1 MKNLF
6 IFDLD
11 GMLIDSVIY
20 SIRCFNLLFE
30 YYGLPTYDKDLS
42 DLDYDD
48 FREFLRNNIDFS
60 DQGVLDKF
68 VEIYASVPED
78 SEAYEGIH
86 EVLET
91 LLNKGMTL
99 AICSNRE
106 EENIKDDV
114 MRVFPREEENIKD
127 DVMRVFPEIDFKYI
141 SGYRQGIPDKPDPY
155 RLNEI
160 VEKEGI
166 SKDEVIYFGDK
177 DVDILAAENAGIDMV
192 VVKWGQGNDKDY
204 ANPYPLRA
212 IDSPNDILD
221 FADSKTFFEK
231 DKMS

>member
-78 SEAYEGIH
+78 SEAYEGIRH
-86 EVLET
+86 DS
-91 LLNKGMTL
+91 
-99 AICSNRE
+99 C
-106 EENIKDDV
+106 
-114 MRVFPREEENIKD
+114 
-127 DVMRVFPEIDFKYI
+127 
-141 SGYRQGIPDKPDPY
+141 
-155 RLNEI
+155 
-160 VEKEGI
+160 
-166 SKDEVIYFGDK
+166 
-177 DVDILAAENAGIDMV
+177 DM
-192 VVKWGQGNDKDY
+192 
-204 ANPYPLRA
+204 L
-212 IDSPNDILD
+212 
-221 FADSKTFFEK
+221 
-231 DKMS
+231 

>member
-6 IFDLD
+6 IFDLA

-78 SEAYEGIH
+78 SEAYEGIP
-86 EVLET
+86 EVLES
-91 LLNKGMTL
+91 LISQGKTL

-114 MRVFPREEENIKD
+114 RRVFPD
-127 DVMRVFPEIDFKYI
+127 IDFKYI
-141 SGYRQGIPDKPDPY
+141 SGYRKGVPDKPDPY

-160 VEKEGI
+160 VEKENI
-166 SKDEVIYFGDK
+166 PKDEVIYFGDK
-177 DVDILAAENAGIDMV
+177 DVDILAAENANIDMV
-192 VVKWGQGNDKDY
+192 VVKWGQGNENDY
-204 ANPYPLRA
+204 MNPFPLRA

-221 FADSKTFFEK
+221 FIE
-231 DKMS
+231 

>member
-86 EVLET
+86 EVLES
-91 LLNKGMTL
+91 LISQGKTL

-114 MRVFPREEENIKD
+114 RRVFPD
-127 DVMRVFPEIDFKYI
+127 IDFKYI
-141 SGYRQGIPDKPDPY
+141 SGYRKGVPDKPDPY

-192 VVKWGQGNDKDY
+192 VVKWGQGNDNDY

-221 FADSKTFFEK
+221 FAN
-231 DKMS
+231 

>member
-114 MRVFPREEENIKD
+114 MRVFP
-127 DVMRVFPEIDFKYI
+127 EIIFKYI

-204 ANPYPLRA
+204 GNPYPLRA

-221 FADSKTFFEK
+221 FC
-231 DKMS
+231 

>member
-114 MRVFPREEENIKD
+114 MRVFP
-127 DVMRVFPEIDFKYI
+127 EIDCKYI

-155 RLNEI
+155 RLKEN

>member
-114 MRVFPREEENIKD
+114 MRVFP
-127 DVMRVFPEIDFKYI
+127 EIIFKYI

>member
-91 LLNKGMTL
+91 LINNGRTL
-99 AICSNRE
+99 AICSN
-106 EENIKDDV
+106 
-114 MRVFPREEENIKD
+114 REEENIKD

-166 SKDEVIYFGDK
+166 LKDEVIYFGDK

-192 VVKWGQGNDKDY
+192 VVKWGQGNDNDY

-212 IDSPNDILD
+212 IDSPKDILD
-221 FADSKTFFEK
+221 FADSKNIF
-231 DKMS
+231 

>member
-78 SEAYEGIH
+78 SEAYEGIP
-86 EVLET
+86 EVLES
-91 LLNKGMTL
+91 LISQGKTL

-114 MRVFPREEENIKD
+114 RRVFPD
-127 DVMRVFPEIDFKYI
+127 IDFKYI
-141 SGYRQGIPDKPDPY
+141 SGYRKGVPDKPDPY

-160 VEKEGI
+160 VEKENI
-166 SKDEVIYFGDK
+166 PKDEVI
-177 DVDILAAENAGIDMV
+177 
-192 VVKWGQGNDKDY
+192 
-204 ANPYPLRA
+204 
-212 IDSPNDILD
+212 
-221 FADSKTFFEK
+221 
-231 DKMS
+231 

>member
-114 MRVFPREEENIKD
+114 MRVFP
-127 DVMRVFPEIDFKYI
+127 EIDFKYI
-141 SGYRQGIPDKPDPY
+141 SGYRQGLTDKPDPY

-192 VVKWGQGNDKDY
+192 VVKWGQGNDNDY

-221 FADSKTFFEK
+221 FAN
-231 DKMS
+231 

>member
-20 SIRCFNLLFE
+20 SIKCFNMLFE

-48 FREFLRNNIDFS
+48 FRSFLKSNIDFS
-60 DQGVLDKF
+60 NQEVLDRF

-86 EVLET
+86 EVLEI
-91 LLNKGMTL
+91 LASHGRTL

-106 EENIKDDV
+106 EQNIGDDV
-114 MRVFPREEENIKD
+114 ERVFPD
-127 DVMRVFPEIDFKYI
+127 IDFKYV
-141 SGYRQGIPDKPDPY
+141 SGYRKGVPDKPDPY

-160 VEKEGI
+160 VEKEGV

-177 DVDILAAENAGIDMV
+177 DVDILAAQNAGIDMV
-192 VVKWGQGNDKDY
+192 VVKWGQGNENDY
-204 ANPYPLRA
+204 SNPYPLRA
-212 IDSPNDILD
+212 IDSPKDILD
-221 FADSKTFFEK
+221 FLIE
-231 DKMS
+231 

>member
-114 MRVFPREEENIKD
+114 MRVFP
-127 DVMRVFPEIDFKYI
+127 EIDFKYI
-141 SGYRQGIPDKPDPY
+141 SGYLQAGHSRQ
-155 RLNEI
+155 
-160 VEKEGI
+160 
-166 SKDEVIYFGDK
+166 
-177 DVDILAAENAGIDMV
+177 AGSLQA
-192 VVKWGQGNDKDY
+192 K
-204 ANPYPLRA
+204 
-212 IDSPNDILD
+212 
-221 FADSKTFFEK
+221 
-231 DKMS
+231 

>member
-20 SIRCFNLLFE
+20 SIKCFNMLFE

-48 FREFLRNNIDFS
+48 FRSFLKSNIDFS
-60 DQGVLDKF
+60 NHEVLDRF

-86 EVLET
+86 EVLEI
-91 LLNKGMTL
+91 LASHGRTL

-106 EENIKDDV
+106 EQNIGDDV
-114 MRVFPREEENIKD
+114 ERVFPD
-127 DVMRVFPEIDFKYI
+127 IDFKYV
-141 SGYRQGIPDKPDPY
+141 SGYRKGVPDKPDPY

-160 VEKEGI
+160 VEKEGV

-177 DVDILAAENAGIDMV
+177 DVDILAAQNAGIDMV
-192 VVKWGQGNDKDY
+192 VVKWGQGNENDY
-204 ANPYPLRA
+204 SNPYPLRA
-212 IDSPNDILD
+212 IDSPKDILD
-221 FADSKTFFEK
+221 FLIE
-231 DKMS
+231 

>member
-86 EVLET
+86 EVLES
-91 LLNKGMTL
+91 LISQGKTL

-114 MRVFPREEENIKD
+114 RRVFPD
-127 DVMRVFPEIDFKYI
+127 IDFKYI
-141 SGYRQGIPDKPDPY
+141 SGYRKGVPDKPDPY

-160 VEKEGI
+160 VEKENI
-166 SKDEVIYFGDK
+166 PKDEVIYFGDK
-177 DVDILAAENAGIDMV
+177 DVDILAAENANIDMV
-192 VVKWGQGNDKDY
+192 VVKWGQGNENDY
-204 ANPYPLRA
+204 MNPFPLRA

-221 FADSKTFFEK
+221 FIE
-231 DKMS
+231 

>member
-114 MRVFPREEENIKD
+114 MRVFP
-127 DVMRVFPEIDFKYI
+127 EIDFKYI

-155 RLNEI
+155 RLKEN

>member
-30 YYGLPTYDKDLS
+30 YYGLPTYDKNLS

-91 LLNKGMTL
+91 LINNGRTL
-99 AICSNRE
+99 AICSN
-106 EENIKDDV
+106 
-114 MRVFPREEENIKD
+114 REEENIKD

>member
-20 SIRCFNLLFE
+20 SIKCFNLLFE
-30 YYGLPTYDKDLS
+30 YYGLPTYDKNLS

-60 DQGVLDKF
+60 DPGVLDKF

-91 LLNKGMTL
+91 LINNGRTL

-106 EENIKDDV
+106 EENIK
-114 MRVFPREEENIKD
+114 E
-127 DVMRVFPEIDFKYI
+127 DVMRVFPEINFKYI

-177 DVDILAAENAGIDMV
+177 DVDILAAENADIDMV

-221 FADSKTFFEK
+221 FAN
-231 DKMS
+231 

>member
-60 DQGVLDKF
+60 DQEVLDKF

-114 MRVFPREEENIKD
+114 MRVFP
-127 DVMRVFPEIDFKYI
+127 EIIFKYI

-221 FADSKTFFEK
+221 FADPKTFFEK

>member
-114 MRVFPREEENIKD
+114 MRVFP
-127 DVMRVFPEIDFKYI
+127 EIDFKYI

-155 RLNEI
+155 MLNEI
-160 VEKEGI
+160 GEKEGI

-221 FADSKTFFEK
+221 FADPKTFFEK

>member
-30 YYGLPTYDKDLS
+30 YYGLPTYDNDLS

-78 SEAYEGIH
+78 SEAYEGIP
-86 EVLET
+86 EVLES
-91 LLNKGMTL
+91 LISQGKTL

-114 MRVFPREEENIKD
+114 RRVFPD
-127 DVMRVFPEIDFKYI
+127 IDFKYI
-141 SGYRQGIPDKPDPY
+141 SGYRKGVPDKPDPY

-160 VEKEGI
+160 VEKENI
-166 SKDEVIYFGDK
+166 PKDEVIYFGDK
-177 DVDILAAENAGIDMV
+177 DVDILAAENANIDMV
-192 VVKWGQGNDKDY
+192 VVKWGQGNENDY
-204 ANPYPLRA
+204 MNPFPLRA

-221 FADSKTFFEK
+221 FIE
-231 DKMS
+231 

>member
-60 DQGVLDKF
+60 DQEVLDKF

-114 MRVFPREEENIKD
+114 MRVFP
-127 DVMRVFPEIDFKYI
+127 EIIFKYI

>member
-30 YYGLPTYDKDLS
+30 YYGLPTYDKD
-42 DLDYDD
+42 
-48 FREFLRNNIDFS
+48 LRNNIDFS

-99 AICSNRE
+99 AICSN
-106 EENIKDDV
+106 
-114 MRVFPREEENIKD
+114 REEENIKD

-192 VVKWGQGNDKDY
+192 VVKWGQGNDNDY

-221 FADSKTFFEK
+221 FAN
-231 DKMS
+231 

>member
-60 DQGVLDKF
+60 DQEVLDKF

-114 MRVFPREEENIKD
+114 MRVFP
-127 DVMRVFPEIDFKYI
+127 EIIFKYI

-221 FADSKTFFEK
+221 FAN
-231 DKMS
+231 

>member
-91 LLNKGMTL
+91 LLNNGRTL

-114 MRVFPREEENIKD
+114 RRVFPD
-127 DVMRVFPEIDFKYI
+127 IDFKYI
-141 SGYRQGIPDKPDPY
+141 SGYRKGAPDKPDPY
-155 RLNEI
+155 RLKEI
-160 VEKEGI
+160 VEKENI
-166 SKDEVIYFGDK
+166 PKDEVIYFGDK
-177 DVDILAAENAGIDMV
+177 DVDILAAENANIDMV
-192 VVKWGQGNDKDY
+192 VVKWGQGNENDY
-204 ANPYPLRA
+204 MNPFPLRA

-221 FADSKTFFEK
+221 FIE
-231 DKMS
+231 

>member
-60 DQGVLDKF
+60 DQEVLDKF

-99 AICSNRE
+99 AICSN
-106 EENIKDDV
+106 
-114 MRVFPREEENIKD
+114 REEENIKD

>member
-91 LLNKGMTL
+91 LLNNGRTL

-106 EENIKDDV
+106 EENIK
-114 MRVFPREEENIKD
+114 E
-127 DVMRVFPEIDFKYI
+127 DVMRVFPEIYFKYI

-192 VVKWGQGNDKDY
+192 VVKWGQGNDNDY

-221 FADSKTFFEK
+221 FAN
-231 DKMS
+231 

>member
-1 MKNLF
+1 MSIITIQYNFMKNLF

-60 DQGVLDKF
+60 DQEVLDKF

-91 LLNKGMTL
+91 LLNNGRTL

-106 EENIKDDV
+106 EENIK
-114 MRVFPREEENIKD
+114 E
-127 DVMRVFPEIDFKYI
+127 DVMRVFPEINFKYI
-141 SGYRQGIPDKPDPY
+141 SGYRQGIPDKPNPY

-221 FADSKTFFEK
+221 FAN
-231 DKMS
+231 

>member
-60 DQGVLDKF
+60 DQEVLDKF

-99 AICSNRE
+99 AICSN
-106 EENIKDDV
+106 
-114 MRVFPREEENIKD
+114 REEENIKD

-221 FADSKTFFEK
+221 FADPKTFFEK

>member
-6 IFDLD
+6 IFDFD

-91 LLNKGMTL
+91 LLNNGRTL

-114 MRVFPREEENIKD
+114 MRVFP
-127 DVMRVFPEIDFKYI
+127 EIIFKYI

>member
-78 SEAYEGIH
+78 SEAYEGIP
-86 EVLET
+86 EVLES
-91 LLNKGMTL
+91 LISQGKTL

-114 MRVFPREEENIKD
+114 RRVFPD
-127 DVMRVFPEIDFKYI
+127 IDFKYI
-141 SGYRQGIPDKPDPY
+141 SGYRKGVPDKPDPY

-160 VEKEGI
+160 VEKENI
-166 SKDEVIYFGDK
+166 PKDEVIYFGDK
-177 DVDILAAENAGIDMV
+177 DVDILAAENANIDMV
-192 VVKWGQGNDKDY
+192 VVKWGQGNENDY
-204 ANPYPLRA
+204 MNPFPLRA

-221 FADSKTFFEK
+221 FIE
-231 DKMS
+231 

>member
-1 MKNLF
+1 MT
-6 IFDLD
+6 
-11 GMLIDSVIY
+11 
-20 SIRCFNLLFE
+20 RTC
-30 YYGLPTYDKDLS
+30 
-42 DLDYDD
+42 
-48 FREFLRNNIDFS
+48 LRNNIDFS

-99 AICSNRE
+99 AICSN
-106 EENIKDDV
+106 
-114 MRVFPREEENIKD
+114 REEENIKD

-192 VVKWGQGNDKDY
+192 VVKWGQGNDNDY

-221 FADSKTFFEK
+221 FAN
-231 DKMS
+231 

>member
-114 MRVFPREEENIKD
+114 MRVFP
-127 DVMRVFPEIDFKYI
+127 EIIFKYI

-221 FADSKTFFEK
+221 FADPKTFFEK

>member
-60 DQGVLDKF
+60 DQEVLDKF

-114 MRVFPREEENIKD
+114 MRVFP
-127 DVMRVFPEIDFKYI
+127 EINFKYI